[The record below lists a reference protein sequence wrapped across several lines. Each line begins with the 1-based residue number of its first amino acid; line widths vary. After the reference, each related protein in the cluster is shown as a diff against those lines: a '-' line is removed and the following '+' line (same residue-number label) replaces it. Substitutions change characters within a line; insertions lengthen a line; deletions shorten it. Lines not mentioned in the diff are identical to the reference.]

1 MPVLI
6 YSLFGSSR
14 ELAVGPVAVTSL
26 LISSSLR
33 DVIPGADEITNP
45 NSPPPDL
52 VRARCD
58 LLRLPAPAACLRA
71 RRVSCVCGANCRV
84 VCSCLRA
91 LCSCLFVPH
100 SRVLVQVH
108 T

>member
-1 MPVLI
+1 MQCSYGAFVPVLI

-26 LISSSLR
+26 LISSSLKN
-33 DVIPGADEITNP
+33 VIPGADEISNP

-52 VRARCD
+52 VRVPAQPRWCLLAR
-58 LLRLPAPAACLRA
+58 ASAVTCLRMYVLLCGVDTHMC
-71 RRVSCVCGANCRV
+71 RRANSGHR
-84 VCSCLRA
+84 
-91 LCSCLFVPH
+91 
-100 SRVLVQVH
+100 Q